1 MCNAVIVQM
10 PFSEHPDGA
19 CFLRCG
25 AAKKKKNPT
34 PEFSHDD
41 IGLKA

>member
-1 MCNAVIVQM
+1 MRNAVIVQIS
-10 PFSEHPDGA
+10 FSEYPDGA

-25 AAKKKKNPT
+25 AAKKKQQKT
-34 PEFSHDD
+34 EFSHDD